1 MALRFAGIPPIQGL
15 QKAMTVRRGRNF
27 LLTPGPTPVP
37 ERILNAMHRQPVDFA
52 APAFRELAR
61 GCLEDLRPIF
71 KTAGPVFLYTS
82 SGHGAWEAAL
92 SNTLSPG
99 ERILVPVTGNFS
111 AGWKDTAEALGL
123 LAEDLPGD
131 WRHAI
136 DPAQLEARLSEDRGH
151 AIKAV
156 LAVPTD
162 TATSVT
168 SDIPALRAAID
179 RAGHPALLMVDV
191 VASLVTTDFR
201 TDEWGVDVAV
211 GASQKGLMLPPG
223 LGFTA
228 AGEKALAACESATM
242 PRRYWDWRE
251 RVSEEH
257 YKWFCGTAPEHLVFG
272 LREAIDMV
280 MEEGLEAAFARHAR
294 LAGAVRRAVAVWCE
308 AGALA
313 FNAQV
318 PEQRAQSVT
327 TILTPEG
334 FDADKVRTVCRERL
348 DVALGGGLGRL
359 QGRAFRI
366 GHMGDINEPMILGA
380 LASVEAALA
389 ICGLP
394 HGKGGVTAAIAYL
407 AAEGASSGA

>member
-1 MALRFAGIPPIQGL
+1 MASRFAGIPPIEGL
-15 QKAMTVRRGRNF
+15 QNAMTVRRGRNF
-27 LLTPGPTPVP
+27 LLTPGPTPIP

-52 APAFRELAR
+52 APAFRTLAR
-61 GCLEDLRPIF
+61 ACLDDLRPIF
-71 KTAGPVFLYTS
+71 RTAGPVYLYTS

-111 AGWKDTAEALGL
+111 AGWKDTAEALDL

-136 DPAQLEARLSEDRGH
+136 NPAQLEARLAEDRGH
-151 AIKAV
+151 EIKAV
-156 LAVPTD
+156 LAVHTD
-162 TATSVT
+162 TATSIT
-168 SDIPALRAAID
+168 CDIQALRAAMD

-191 VASLVTTDFR
+191 VASLLTTDFR
-201 TDEWGVDVAV
+201 MDEWGVDVAV

-228 AGEKALAACESATM
+228 AGEKALAAGRTATM

-251 RVSEEH
+251 RESEEH

-280 MEEGLEAAFARHAR
+280 LEEGLEASFARHAR
-294 LAGAVRRAVAVWCE
+294 LAEALRRAVAVWCE

-313 FNAQV
+313 FNALV
-318 PEQRAQSVT
+318 PEERAQSVT

-334 FDADKVRTVCRERL
+334 FDGDMVRTV
-348 DVALGGGLGRL
+348 
-359 QGRAFRI
+359 
-366 GHMGDINEPMILGA
+366 
-380 LASVEAALA
+380 
-389 ICGLP
+389 
-394 HGKGGVTAAIAYL
+394 
-407 AAEGASSGA
+407 